1 MILKMLKRGGQLL
14 LIPVITGTV
23 VLALMAVAFLFPTG
37 EMKAHVRN
45 EMEMF
50 DQKDIYFNLTG
61 EPGELHDNHVEA
73 EYLNMALVSVKD
85 ADLLSCVLSGYH
97 YIQADPA
104 KVVDNL
110 NAAVTDPESVTVLD
124 VYKRFF
130 NGQIIYLKPLLRLT
144 GYSGIRTLCLYSCLL
159 GTVLLGFMM
168 YRRGLGVYIAPVML
182 SVQFI
187 CPLAAWMSMAF
198 SGIYMCMLIPCLA
211 MLKMKKETLKK
222 RGWLIFGIT
231 GSITFCINVNYFQLI
246 TFGVPALMYLLLA
259 GLPEKPA
266 ELLKTILDFFA
277 AWMIG
282 YAGAMVFKW
291 GVYSAAMGKNIF
303 GDMISH
309 ALWRSGEEEGSRVQT
324 VLTNARI
331 GFGNFW
337 WILTEA
343 AFIGWTL
350 VRWKKERV
358 KVSYSAAEILLLL
371 VMILFPVCRFAVLAN
386 HSMLHSYFV
395 YRILMIPVLA
405 FNLLLAGKR
414 RGQTVPGGITT

>member
-1 MILKMLKRGGQLL
+1 MILKLLKRGGQLI

-23 VLALMAVAFLFPTG
+23 VLALLAVAFLLPTG

-45 EMEMF
+45 SLGLF
-50 DQKDIYFNLTG
+50 DQKNPYFNLTG

-73 EYLNMALVSVKD
+73 EYLNMALVSAKD

-97 YIQADPA
+97 FVQSDPA
-104 KVVDNL
+104 KVVNNL
-110 NAAVTDPESVTVLD
+110 SAAVTDPESVTVLD

-144 GYSGIRTLCLYSCLL
+144 DYAGIRTLCLYTCLL
-159 GTVLLGFMM
+159 GTALLGFLM
-168 YRRGLGVYIAPVML
+168 YRRGLGIYIVPVML

-198 SGIYMCMLIPCLA
+198 SGIYMCMLIPCLV
-211 MLKMKKETLKK
+211 MLKMKKETLRKQ
-222 RGWLIFGIT
+222 GWLIFGIT
-231 GSITFCINVNYFQLI
+231 GSVTFCINVNYFQLI
-246 TFGVPALMYLLLA
+246 TFGVPMLMYLLIT
-259 GLPEKPA
+259 GLPEKPLA
-266 ELLKTILDFFA
+266 LLKVILDFFI
-277 AWMIG
+277 AWMTG

-291 GVYSAAMGKNIF
+291 AVYSAAMGKNIF
-303 GDMISH
+303 GDMIHH
-309 ALWRSGEEEGSRVQT
+309 ALWRSGEEEGSRLQT
-324 VLTNARI
+324 ILTNARI

-343 AFIGWTL
+343 AFIGRTL
-350 VRWKKERV
+350 VLWKKNRV
-358 KVSYSAAEILLLL
+358 KVSCSLTEILLLAA
-371 VMILFPVCRFAVLAN
+371 MILFPVCRLAILAN

-395 YRILMIPVLA
+395 YRVLMIPVLA

-414 RGQTVPGGITT
+414 RGQTVPGGITA